1 MLRGG
6 ALRRL
11 YANGA
16 ARSPLD
22 TDSRRR
28 SGSAQSPRGR
38 GEPVASNASAFVNA
52 ATTRVRQ
59 GLPVRLSWDLE
70 NVEVNGFDEKG
81 AAARTSHRL
90 PESAARIVASVGIR
104 ASWDL
109 GAITPYAR
117 FTADKEREKDGRTV
131 SATPLSLVSGNWYDI
146 PAYQPAD
153 SSYGTITVGVRGM
166 IGNSIGYGLNYS
178 KSPGRSGVSETS
190 SRHLSCGSALRRSC
204 DPERAAPRAAF
215 SC

>member
-1 MLRGG
+1 M
-6 ALRRL
+6 AE
-11 YANGA
+11 A
-16 ARSPLD
+16 SP
-22 TDSRRR
+22 
-28 SGSAQSPRGR
+28 SG
-38 GEPVASNASAFVNA
+38 SNASAFVNA
-52 ATTRVRQ
+52 GYDFAFGKVSVGPMVAWTSQ
-59 GLPVRLSWDLE
+59 
-70 NVEVNGFDEKG
+70 NVEVNGFDETG
-81 AAARTSHRL
+81 AG
-90 PESAARIVASVGIR
+90 SANLRIASQKRRSEVASVGIR

-178 KSPGRSGVSETS
+178 KVTGRSGVSEDFVAGT
-190 SRHLSCGSALRRSC
+190 LSVR
-204 DPERAAPRAAF
+204 F
-215 SC
+215 